1 MAKPGREATKRRGR
15 APKIQAVEE
24 LTTLFKDGDGIVL
37 MNNNGLSLAQVT
49 TFRQSLREN
58 KVAVKVAKNTLLK
71 RALKE
76 ADIDPAIVEDKLV
89 GPTMIAVGLE
99 DPISPAKCVMKYLKD
114 NEEARLEVKGGIL
127 KSESEALDVKRV
139 EALSK
144 LPGRE
149 EMIGMLLGSLNAP
162 AQNMAYAMNNAVA
175 KLGWALAAHQA
186 NLEAQG

>member
-99 DPISPAKCVMKYLKD
+99 DHISPAKCVMKYLKD